1 MSEIQF
7 TRETNHPPTTVLV
20 QLTEKAL
27 FSAGQALVRLS
38 VKLAAARRR
47 RLDQPTWASDPA
59 VIEHRLEQLR
69 TEQAR
74 WLLSHRQL
82 W

>member
-7 TRETNHPPTTVLV
+7 TRETNHPPTAVFI

-27 FSAGQALVRLS
+27 FSAGQALVRTS
-38 VKLAAARRR
+38 VHLAAARRR
-47 RLDQPTWASDPA
+47 RIDRPQWATDPA
-59 VIEHRLEQLR
+59 VIERRLDQLR
-69 TEQAR
+69 TDQAR
-74 WLLSHRQL
+74 WLSSCRQL